1 MKKILDRI
9 MEYLTATLMAVMVIV
24 ASWQVFTRFVL
35 DDPST
40 ISEEMLR
47 YSLIW
52 LTMVGSALAYSKK
65 KHVAI
70 VFVTRKFSGK
80 MYYVV
85 NIAVEIIVILFS
97 VFILLFGGINALQN
111 AVGQVSSAMQMPME
125 YLYLSLSVGGI
136 LFILYAIF
144 HIIDH
149 VKSMRNETGAET
161 GN

>member
-1 MKKILDRI
+1 

-24 ASWQVFTRFVL
+24 ATWQVFTRFVL

-40 ISEEMLR
+40 VSEEMLR
-47 YSLIW
+47 YSLVW

-70 VFVTRKFSGK
+70 VFVARKFSGK
-80 MYYVV
+80 MHYLV

-125 YLYLSLSVGGI
+125 YLYLSLPAGGV
-136 LFILYAIF
+136 LFIIYAIF

-149 VKSMRNETGAET
+149 VKNMRNVSSAET
-161 GN
+161 GK